1 MFAILNVNT
10 CFECFYNL
18 VFFLEICFVLFS
30 EAISYCYF
38 ETSETVQKEKK
49 KNYLSLACLGCLS
62 SLPDMMDF
70 FSCKQLDSVLDVP
83 CF

>member
-1 MFAILNVNT
+1 MVAILNVNT

-18 VFFLEICFVLFS
+18 VFFLEICFMLFS

-49 KNYLSLACLGCLS
+49 KKLSFTCLFRMS
-62 SLPDMMDF
+62 FQPS
-70 FSCKQLDSVLDVP
+70 
-83 CF
+83 